1 MKRFAGLTVATLF
14 FLPPAWALDGLMS
27 VGLTP
32 AIGNTSPGLKK
43 ALRSLTSRTES
54 DGRECLDIARNMET
68 KGNYDGSLTK
78 MVDNEKILGL
88 QVSGS
93 KMCDGVHSSTYRYGV
108 AFEKAS
114 GKPVDLAP
122 VYQIAIR
129 KDNYLFLRPELVD
142 STAEVYRQVNAGNPS
157 CLDNPDLLEG
167 LANFSADIRA
177 GVRWVSSSLL
187 FCADVS
193 TQCFPILHL
202 HGAKIKRFRDALK
215 AARYGLP

>member
-1 MKRFAGLTVATLF
+1 
-14 FLPPAWALDGLMS
+14 
-27 VGLTP
+27 
-32 AIGNTSPGLKK
+32 
-43 ALRSLTSRTES
+43 
-54 DGRECLDIARNMET
+54 MET
-68 KGNYDGSLTK
+68 KGNYNASLTK
-78 MVDNEKILGL
+78 MVDNEKILVL

-129 KDNYLFLRPELVD
+129 EDKYLFLRPELVD

-167 LANFSADIRA
+167 LANFPLTFAPESDGSLALYYSAP
-177 GVRWVSSSLL
+177 
-187 FCADVS
+187 DVS
-193 TQCFPILHL
+193 AQCFPILHL
-202 HGAKIKRFRDALK
+202 QKAEVKRFRDAVT